1 MLAVRS
7 EKMKKF
13 LIVILATI
21 CILSNLTASALDE
34 LDFNKLFEE
43 TEEAASWFTGY
54 SDEGTGGKQ
63 IPDGVERQIVLS
75 DGTDYEL
82 MQCGYNT
89 KAEMEAYLHT
99 MFSDDIV
106 KAIVERKTA
115 EGHLVVDEFD
125 GRLYKRGGYIGLV
138 TLDNG
143 EYSFSQV
150 SSTDTK
156 KVYRMVYIAN
166 NNEGKA
172 CCEQVYDYTVEY
184 DGQNWK
190 FTSFV
195 IPCSLYH
202 YESRCPNNPKTG
214 DHGITVVIAL
224 CAVSAIGV
232 VAFKKRKVRN

>member
-1 MLAVRS
+1 M
-7 EKMKKF
+7 
-13 LIVILATI
+13 ATI
-21 CILSNLTASALDE
+21 CILSNLTASAADE
-34 LDFNKLFEE
+34 FDFE
-43 TEEAASWFTGY
+43 TVFKKAETAAGWFTGY
-54 SDEGTGGKQ
+54 SSEGTSGKP

-125 GRLYKRGGYIGLV
+125 GYLYKRGGYIGLIA
-138 TLDNG
+138 LDSG
-143 EYSFSQV
+143 EYSFSQI
-150 SSTDTK
+150 SDTDTK
-156 KVYRMVYIAN
+156 KVYRMTYIAN
-166 NNEGKA
+166 NNDGKI

-190 FTSFV
+190 FTNFI

-202 YESRCPNNPKTG
+202 YEDRCPNNPKTG
-214 DHGITVVIAL
+214 ECEMVISIAL
-224 CAVSAIGV
+224 CAVSAAIAI
-232 VAFKKRKVRN
+232 AFKKKKTLG